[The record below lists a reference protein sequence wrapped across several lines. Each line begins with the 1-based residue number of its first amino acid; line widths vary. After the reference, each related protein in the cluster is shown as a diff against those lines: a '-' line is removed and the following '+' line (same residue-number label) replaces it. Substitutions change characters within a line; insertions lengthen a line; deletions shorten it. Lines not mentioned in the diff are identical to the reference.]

1 VHNRNT
7 CKFYNRREV
16 ELETS
21 FCFSLVGAL
30 RIVVSEMM
38 SHVPQ
43 GLQGMMIEFSLQ
55 TAIALF
61 ACMNSLN
68 DPSVKVLIVPVALFH
83 SVASKPHTTERDVLC
98 SSRNM
103 ATLN

>member
-1 VHNRNT
+1 M
-7 CKFYNRREV
+7 
-16 ELETS
+16 
-21 FCFSLVGAL
+21 
-30 RIVVSEMM
+30 I
-38 SHVPQ
+38 
-43 GLQGMMIEFSLQ
+43 IEFSLQ

-68 DPSVKVLIVPVALFH
+68 APSVKVLIVPFALFH
-83 SVASKPHTTERDVLC
+83 SVASTPDATERDILC